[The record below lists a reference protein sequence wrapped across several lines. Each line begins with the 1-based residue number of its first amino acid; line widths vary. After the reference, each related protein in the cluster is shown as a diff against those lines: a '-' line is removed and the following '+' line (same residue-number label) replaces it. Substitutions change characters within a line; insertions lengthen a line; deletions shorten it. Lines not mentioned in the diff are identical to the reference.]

1 MTQPAPSRQVFSKYT
16 KASVAKTIL
25 ATRRLRWSSPLLFND
40 PFDVTQELR
49 LNFDEHGLNAA
60 MTGRVAWLIE
70 HAEPATCNVKHPFFG
85 PLIRSAMRR
94 GPEARRRMATELRE
108 GVGGPTPGQ
117 AAALKLLK
125 DTWSA
130 MVPTFRILCLSELND
145 VAPMWNHYADGYKG
159 VVLEFFAVKDMDSAF
174 QVARPVVYQDAPSI
188 AEASAWVSCMLS
200 EGETRWQDL
209 FMEYLYVK
217 TPSWSY
223 EKEWRIPVPGRRPDD
238 SELFGDYG
246 FHPRE
251 LTGIYSGP
259 RCPNGDRSDLL
270 NLLSH
275 GLEHVTMSETIFDT
289 RQARL
294 VSHVVQR

>member
-1 MTQPAPSRQVFSKYT
+1 M
-16 KASVAKTIL
+16 
-25 ATRRLRWSSPLLFND
+25 FND

-49 LNFDEHGLNAA
+49 LSFDEHGLNAA
-60 MTGRVAWLIE
+60 MTERVAGLIE
-70 HAEPATCNVKHPFFG
+70 HAEPATCNVNHPFFG

-94 GPEARRRMATELRE
+94 APEARRRMASEVRE

-145 VAPMWNHYADGYKG
+145 VAPMWHHYADGYKG
-159 VVLEFFAVKDMDSAF
+159 VVLEFFAVEDVDSAF

-209 FMEYLYVK
+209 FMEYLYAK

-251 LTGIYSGP
+251 LTRIYFGP
-259 RCPNGDRSDLL
+259 KCPDGDRSDLF
-270 NLLSH
+270 NLLSQ
-275 GLEHVTMSETIFDT
+275 GFEHVKVCEMIFDT

-294 VSHVVQR
+294 VSRPVPR